1 MKEFFS
7 LLKIPLRVND
17 IFNLKLSEDVFLCS
31 SSSRIFVLIE
41 VSNNIIKHYSQVQL
55 ICIFLSDKCL

>member
-7 LLKIPLRVND
+7 LLKIPLPVND
-17 IFNLKLSEDVFLCS
+17 IFNLKLSEDMFLCS
-31 SSSRIFVLIE
+31 YSSRVFVLIE

-55 ICIFLSDKCL
+55 ICIFLWDKCF